1 MKLTINKI
9 KLTLLLI
16 MFLANIL
23 SARASVVSFLKENDG
38 VTVTLDKGLMKIKI
52 CLNNVIQVK
61 YTTLPLFLD
70 KQSLVVINEWK
81 STPEFSVSETNN
93 KVILTTA
100 RLKIVVNRETNAVT
114 YFNLNGNVIL
124 SEDDSKVK
132 TMNRSLV
139 RR

>member
-1 MKLTINKI
+1 
-9 KLTLLLI
+9 
-16 MFLANIL
+16 
-23 SARASVVSFLKENDG
+23 
-38 VTVTLDKGLMKIKI
+38 MKIKI

-100 RLKIVVNRETNAVT
+100 RLKIVVSLLLRYQKTLR
-114 YFNLNGNVIL
+114 LNN
-124 SEDDSKVK
+124 
-132 TMNRSLV
+132 
-139 RR
+139 